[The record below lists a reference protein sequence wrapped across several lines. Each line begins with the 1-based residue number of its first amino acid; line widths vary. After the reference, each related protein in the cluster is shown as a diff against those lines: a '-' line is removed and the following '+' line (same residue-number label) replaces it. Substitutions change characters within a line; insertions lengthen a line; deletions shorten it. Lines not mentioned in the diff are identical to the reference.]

1 MDIIERLLGGDGQG
15 WAIGHETRREAATE
29 ITRLREENK
38 RMREAICVTLA
49 RLEALEDEASDGLS
63 ADNDEHA
70 DGFWRGQKS
79 VAKSLRSHLHD
90 MTRTALAN
98 TGGE

>member
-38 RMREAICVTLA
+38 RMREALEGIMADPDSKLSLVAWREAAATLA
-49 RLEALEDEASDGLS
+49 TL
-63 ADNDEHA
+63 
-70 DGFWRGQKS
+70 
-79 VAKSLRSHLHD
+79 
-90 MTRTALAN
+90 
-98 TGGE
+98 GGE